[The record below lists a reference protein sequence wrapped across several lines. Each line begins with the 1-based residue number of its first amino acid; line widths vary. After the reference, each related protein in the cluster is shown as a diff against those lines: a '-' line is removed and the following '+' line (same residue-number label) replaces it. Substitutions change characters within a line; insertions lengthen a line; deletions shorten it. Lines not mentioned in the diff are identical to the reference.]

1 MVEVDSLEHYS
12 KVWAVNN
19 FKNYMVNNMNRFRK
33 ITAQGGLTEQE
44 RQNAENFASQNPEL
58 FSSEIL
64 QQITAGGQINDQ
76 AVIDQIRKVFKQV
89 QEFDNKYKWA
99 ENFFK
104 NNFKNYQFKD
114 YLETMKSQGI
124 SNNMAAAYFQ
134 NAWDV
139 YKTKFSSPKGFF
151 VLFNE
156 LANNNGANLPEGIN
170 KIKVLIDKLPSTLGK
185 VDSEEEFMKFIV
197 TLAQNPDNPKLNE
210 QYQNF
215 IIGNY
220 IRDLVMN
227 KSDKESIAADYVDAK
242 AMIREIGKSE
252 SQWSDVQ
259 NSMNTYYIAYHTYIT
274 NTYQKKLENFNMLI
288 AAFESGY
295 EGLEK
300 DILENGLDD
309 EKMKAIFDVMQKAL
323 RANMRREYPKITPPS
338 AMPED
343 GQ

>member
-1 MVEVDSLEHYS
+1 
-12 KVWAVNN
+12 
-19 FKNYMVNNMNRFRK
+19 MVNNMNRFRK
-33 ITAQGGLTEQE
+33 ITAQSELSEQE
-44 RQNAENFASQNPEL
+44 RRDAEGYASLHPEKFAPEVL
-58 FSSEIL
+58 N
-64 QQITAGGQINDQ
+64 QIAAGGQINDQ

-104 NNFKNYQFKD
+104 NNFENYQFED
-114 YLETMKSQGI
+114 YLATMKSQNI
-124 SNNMAAAYFQ
+124 SNNMAAAYFE
-134 NAWDV
+134 NAWNI

-197 TLAQNPDNPKLNE
+197 TLAQNPDNPRLNE

-227 KSDKESIAADYVDAK
+227 KSDKETIAADYVDAK

-252 SQWSDVQ
+252 SQWSNVQ
-259 NSMNTYYIAYHTYIT
+259 YSMNEYYLAYHKYIT

-300 DILENGLDD
+300 DIIENGLDD
-309 EKMKAIFDVMQKAL
+309 EKMKLILEVIQRAL
-323 RANMRREYPKITPPS
+323 RSNMRKEPFKITPPS
-338 AMPED
+338 AIPED